1 MIISQCAESTATFR
15 IIDTKLCV
23 LIVTLS
29 TKDNVKL
36 AKQLSDGFEHSVYWI
51 SNEEVTLNTNG
62 IGNIKK
68 PLDSIFQEVK
78 ILFVIAYYHSISAN
92 GTDADDRVKVDSC

>member
-1 MIISQCAESTATFR
+1 M
-15 IIDTKLCV
+15 
-23 LIVTLS
+23 
-29 TKDNVKL
+29 
-36 AKQLSDGFEHSVYWI
+36 I